1 MDDKGAADGTDYG
14 WLAKVLAGDPLACAL
29 LDLAR
34 NLSEPGLDSFERRVQ
49 QVRKAGSG
57 PGGGVM
63 SRQEKRRK
71 LHT

>member
-1 MDDKGAADGTDYG
+1 MDGKGTADGADYG
-14 WLAKVLAGDPLACAL
+14 WLAKVLAGDPLACVV

-34 NLSEPGLDSFERRVQ
+34 NLSEPELDAFERRVQ
-49 QVRKAGSG
+49 QIREAGSE

>member
-1 MDDKGAADGTDYG
+1 MLGADYG
-14 WLAKVLAGDPLACAL
+14 WLAKVLTGDPLACAV

-34 NLSEPGLDSFERRVQ
+34 NMLEPELDSFERRVQ
-49 QVRKAGSG
+49 QIRKAGRG